1 MEWLCKNSFITFSK
15 SCLLPPRW
23 KLYRDH
29 SPRSPPPP
37 PRIFWITI
45 CVYVARRNDIF
56 SFNKVGVFSPC
67 GTRLSSVL
75 SWVAARKW
83 SNFIEKFDKYKCSL
97 FWVVQIFNKIVFIQQ
112 ISIYFFLFP
121 VLEFLLNNYE
131 TLLQYLE
138 KHSNSI
144 PYKLPRFH
152 ECHSNFFY
160 LCCNH
165 HRNRLWIQSSFNTI
179 LSIFSL

>member
-1 MEWLCKNSFITFSK
+1 M
-15 SCLLPPRW
+15 PPRW

-29 SPRSPPPP
+29 SPQ
-37 PRIFWITI
+37 IFWITVR
-45 CVYVARRNDIF
+45 VYGARWNDIF
-56 SFNKVGVFSPC
+56 SFNKVGVFPPC

-83 SNFIEKFDKYKCSL
+83 SNFKEKFDKYKCSL

-121 VLEFLLNNYE
+121 VPEFLPNNYE

-138 KHSNSI
+138 KHSTSI

-152 ECHSNFFY
+152 ESFKLFLSLLQSPSQSPLNSTLIQYNIVNF
-160 LCCNH
+160 
-165 HRNRLWIQSSFNTI
+165 
-179 LSIFSL
+179 